1 MKLLTKLTLFTTIS
15 KLAIVLLFVWLLPLL
30 VDKVAFE
37 YANNRLKQQERKVF
51 RVIEKNGID
60 YYLEGDS
67 TYGSYTMLKEE
78 YISLERNEQP
88 LLPDTIL
95 TSQRIVEGDTL
106 TYRALI
112 ANFEYDQHNYTL
124 EIGKTIAS
132 IRQYNAPL
140 QRVALYVL
148 AALVLLTLLLDLSV
162 TRLLIRPLAKII
174 RTKLVNA
181 KFPFTK
187 SLQPI
192 QTSTTDFKYL
202 DQSLMLLMQR
212 ITDDFERERAF
223 TSNASHEL
231 MTPISVLQTK
241 MENFMLGTENEEEQR
256 KILDMMKI
264 LNRLKKIVNAL
275 LMISRIEN
283 EQYNKTGSVRMHEL
297 ISEITGELAAGIESK
312 GLGLSVSLR
321 NDISLQQ
328 LNPDLIFQ
336 LFYNIITNAIR
347 YNKEGGSIIITDSY
361 SRDEGYSVSV
371 RDTGIGI
378 PEGEKEAV
386 FNRFRKSSLTGLEG
400 NGLGLSIVKS
410 IVQYH
415 GIGLELQTGLGKGAE
430 FIVSFPPAMVG
441 QNKI

>member
-15 KLAIVLLFVWLLPLL
+15 KLVIVLLFVWLLPMLA
-30 VDKVAFE
+30 DRVAFE
-37 YANNRLKQQERKVF
+37 YANNRLQQQERKVF
-51 RVIEKNGID
+51 AVIEKNGID
-60 YYLEGDS
+60 YYLQGDS

-106 TYRALI
+106 TYRTLI
-112 ANFEYDQHNYTL
+112 ANFEYDQHNYTI

-148 AALVLLTLLLDLSV
+148 AALVLVTLLLDLSV
-162 TRLLIRPLAKII
+162 TRLLIRPLGKII

-181 KFPFTK
+181 KLPFTK

-241 MENFMLGTENEEEQR
+241 MENFMLNTEDEEEQR

-283 EQYNKTGSVRMHEL
+283 EQYNKTGSLQVHEL
-297 ISEITGELAAGIESK
+297 IGEIIGELAAGMESR
-312 GLGLSVSLR
+312 GLKLTVSLR
-321 NDISLQQ
+321 HDIKLQH
-328 LNPDLIFQ
+328 LNTDLIFQ

-347 YNKEGGSIIITDSY
+347 YNEEGGSINISDRY
-361 SRDEGYSVSV
+361 SREDGYSLSI

-378 PEGEKEAV
+378 PHEEKEAV
-386 FNRFRKSSLTGLEG
+386 FNRFRKSSLTGMEG

-410 IVQYH
+410 IALYH
-415 GIGLELQTGLGKGAE
+415 GIGLELQSEQGKGTE
-430 FIVSFPPAMVG
+430 FIVWFPPAMVRVV
-441 QNKI
+441 KI